1 MLTNHRRAFLW
12 SILLLLGCVLSLFL
26 VGRHPPQTAPYTTV
40 SFVGALDESIHRW
53 ADDVRVSPLTLLFQ
67 ILAVVGAGIVTV
79 PLRAIASIVLI
90 AQRRWR
96 AFSAFVLT
104 WITAEVMLTVVK
116 IWFHRDRPPDPLV
129 STNGSFSFPS
139 GHAVAGAA
147 TAVALVLAFLPP
159 GRARRRWE
167 WIAVAFSFTMALS
180 RVYLNAHWF
189 SDVVA
194 GVLLGAGIAIFWA
207 ATVTEVRDIWWRR
220 QGRPI
225 PISDDEPVVAAVD

>member
-1 MLTNHRRAFLW
+1 MLTNHRRAFFW
-12 SILLLLGCVLSLFL
+12 SILLLMGCLLSLFL
-26 VGRHPPQTAPYTTV
+26 VGRHAPQTAPDTTV
-40 SFVGALDESIHRW
+40 WFVGAFDESVYHW
-53 ADDVRVSPLTLLFQ
+53 VDDIRVAPLTWLFR

-90 AQRRWR
+90 AHRRWR

-104 WITAEVMLTVVK
+104 WISAEVMLTLLK
-116 IWFHRDRPPDPLV
+116 MWFHRDRPPDALV

-159 GRARRRWE
+159 GPERRRWE

-207 ATVTEVRDIWWRR
+207 ATVTEIRDIWWRR
-220 QGRPI
+220 HGRPI
-225 PISDDEPVVAAVD
+225 PIADDEPMVAAVD